1 MFLRHIKIL
10 VLLIWVFIFTYDIQ
24 AQTIFVFD
32 QQTGEPIS
40 DIYVYSSDKKTTGLT
55 DKTGIVDISQFE
67 DSSIIH
73 FQHTSYYTLDINK
86 QKFKKLKFRVGMIEN
101 FVKLNEVVV
110 SASKWEENTTEI
122 PNKIEVIKRKDIIF
136 SNPETSATMLESGG
150 EVFVQRSQMGGGSPM
165 LRGFAANKIL
175 FIVDGVRMNNAIYR
189 SGNLHNVLQ
198 ADVNTVESAEV
209 IFGPG
214 TNIYGSDA
222 LGGVIDLHMMEPKFT
237 DGEKWN
243 YSGHGLAR
251 LSTANFERTVHADM
265 NASNEK
271 WAFLASFTYSS
282 FDDLKMG
289 SNGNDYLKRP
299 EYVVTD
305 NGFDSIYRNE
315 DQNEQKF
322 SAYNQ
327 MNFIGK
333 LSNKFSESVS
343 WTYNLYLT
351 TTSDV
356 PRYDRLIEYDDD
368 NLKYAVWNY
377 SPQQWVMNSLE
388 LDFSAETKAYDNA
401 VITLAYQNVKEGRQ
415 DRKYRDDWLR
425 IRDET
430 VNIFSLN
437 TDFDKRL
444 NTSNSIYYG
453 LEIVYNDVQ
462 STGIKQN
469 IHTKEEIATS
479 SRYPDGGSKYFQSG
493 AYLSYKKNFNN
504 FPATFQA
511 GARYSYVSLSSKF
524 TDNSFYDL
532 PYDEIDLKNSAL
544 TGSTGF
550 VYHPGSWQFTF
561 NLSSGFRAPNLDDA
575 AKIFDSEPGNV
586 VVPNENL
593 TPEYLYNAEAGIQ
606 KKFQNKA
613 SIQFTAFYSY
623 LDNAMVR
630 RDFTINGQ
638 DSIMYDGEMSKVQA
652 VVNAGYAKIYG
663 GSLLVTIQL
672 AKHLGFKSAFTY
684 IKGIDDEGFTL
695 RHAPPMYGTSSLV
708 YEKSRL
714 KIELS
719 STYNTVVTY
728 DNLAPTE
735 RAKPHLYA
743 QDENGNP
750 YSPEWWTL
758 NYRMSYSFSDKFIA
772 NLGVENIL
780 DKRFMSY
787 SSGIAAPGRNF
798 VFSVRYSF

>member
-10 VLLIWVFIFTYDIQ
+10 VLLIWVFIFTFDIQ

-32 QQTGEPIS
+32 HQTGEPVS
-40 DIYVYSSDKKTTGLT
+40 DVYVYSSDKKTTGLT
-55 DKTGIVDISQFE
+55 NKTGIVDISQF
-67 DSSIIH
+67 DDTTIIH
-73 FQHTSYYTLDINK
+73 FQHTSYYTLDITK
-86 QKFKKLKFRVGMIEN
+86 QKIEKLKFRVGMIEN
-101 FVKLNEVVV
+101 FVKLNEIVVA
-110 SASKWEENTTEI
+110 ASKWEENTTEI

-136 SNPETSATMLESGG
+136 SNPETSAKMLESGG

-175 FIVDGVRMNNAIYR
+175 FVVDGVRMNNAIYR

-198 ADVNTVESAEV
+198 ADVNSVESAEV

-222 LGGVIDLHMMEPKFT
+222 LGGVIDLHMMDPEFT
-237 DGEKWN
+237 DGKKWN

-251 LSTANFERTVHADM
+251 LSTANFERTVHADI

-282 FDDLKMG
+282 FNDLKMG
-289 SNGNDYLKRP
+289 TDGNDYLKRP
-299 EYVVTD
+299 EYITTE
-305 NGFDSIYRNE
+305 NGIDIIHQNE

-322 SAYNQ
+322 SAYDQ

-333 LSNKFSESVS
+333 LSNKFSESIT

-351 TTSDV
+351 TTTDV

-368 NLKYAVWNY
+368 TLKYAQWYY

-388 LDFSAETKAYDNA
+388 LDFNAKTKAYDNA
-401 VITLAYQNVKEGRQ
+401 IVTLAYQNVKEGRK
-415 DRKYRDDWLR
+415 DRKFQDEWLR
-425 IRDET
+425 KRDET

-437 TDFDKRL
+437 ADFDKSL
-444 NTSNSIYYG
+444 NASNSLYYG
-453 LEIVYNDVQ
+453 LELVYNDVQ

-469 IHTKEEIATS
+469 IHTNEEIATS

-493 AYLSYKKNFNN
+493 AYLSYKKNFSS

-511 GARYSYVSLSSKF
+511 GARYSFVNLSSKF

-532 PYDEIDLKNSAL
+532 PYNEINLKNSAI
-544 TGSTGF
+544 TGSTGL
-550 VYHPGSWQFTF
+550 VYHPGSWQFTL
-561 NLSSGFRAPNLDDA
+561 NLSSGFRAPNLDDV

-593 TPEYLYNAEAGIQ
+593 KPEYLYNIEAGVQ

-613 SIQFTAFYSY
+613 SVQFTAFYSY
-623 LDNAMVR
+623 LVNAMVR

-663 GSLLVTIQL
+663 GSMLVTIQL
-672 AKHLGFKSAFTY
+672 AKHLGFKTAFTY
-684 IKGIDDEGFTL
+684 VKGIDDEGYAL

-708 YEKSRL
+708 YEQSRL

-719 STYNTVVTY
+719 ATYNAIVSY
-728 DNLAPTE
+728 NNLAPTE

-743 QDENGNP
+743 QDDNGNP
-750 YSPEWWTL
+750 YSPQWWTL